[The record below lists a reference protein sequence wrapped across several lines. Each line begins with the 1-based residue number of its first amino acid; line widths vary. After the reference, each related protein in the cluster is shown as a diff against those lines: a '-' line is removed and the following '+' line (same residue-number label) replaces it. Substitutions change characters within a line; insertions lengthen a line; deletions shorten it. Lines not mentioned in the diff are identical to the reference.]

1 MSFPFGNDA
10 ERYWA
15 KPLSVI
21 PLEPATKRPAF
32 EITNWTGYCDNLPKP
47 DKRARWLTTCRDHG
61 IGLCLGW
68 RISSDFRIA
77 AVDVDDNAL
86 VRVTEAILGSCICAK
101 RGQKGMT
108 FFVKV
113 PNGARVKST
122 TISNFSNKGVI
133 DILFGGKMT
142 VLPPSIH
149 PLTRLPYVWSSLPLL
164 DIDFGNLPVLDDV
177 KLNLLR
183 LVIGSEHAPSILSGE
198 NTHEPGLRLT
208 AQLVSAGCEHDII
221 EKIFEALLPISYDGN
236 SLVELSEW
244 IRSAQS
250 KNFGAT
256 ERGEKRPSIA
266 SRLFAYVEASGATLF
281 HDEGMKGYMSVPSG
295 GGIRHFGLRSSEAA
309 MWLTKLFYDAE
320 KTAVGARALEEVVS
334 LLTAKAQ
341 FEAPQYKT
349 YLRVGGTRERIS
361 IDLGTDDG
369 SAVILT
375 AGRWVIAP
383 DNETKLV
390 RSAGFAKLPEPTKS
404 GDLSDLRSLLSLDD
418 DAWVLVL
425 AFLLLC
431 LRPSGGFMVLLV
443 EGEQGSGKSFLC
455 MVIKK
460 IIDPNQVEKGRLPD
474 SERDLM
480 IHAKDYF
487 LLSFDNVSGMKGDIS
502 DALCILATGGG
513 FGTRK
518 LYTDDEQFV
527 FNFCRP
533 VMINGIAD
541 FVNRPDLLERSIPL
555 RLTAMSDHGRRTEEE
570 MLDEIDRILPGI
582 LGGLYE
588 IAARAIGA
596 RPDTS
601 VRPTLRMADCERWLL
616 ACEPHTGLE
625 KGSFIR
631 AIRNA
636 QDEISIERA
645 QNDVVIAPL
654 LALLK
659 DGPFEG
665 TVAELHQRI
674 ASGDQRADRY
684 FPPTPAHLS
693 KHLTRLRPAMTK
705 AGVLFA
711 FGPRTHQGRKLRV
724 WLVGQEGKAA
734 TPSPFSPGY

>member
-1 MSFPFGNDA
+1 MSYPFGTDA
-10 ERYWA
+10 EKYWA

-47 DKRARWLTTCRDHG
+47 ETRSKWLRICRGHG
-61 IGLCLGW
+61 IGLCLGS
-68 RISSDFRIA
+68 RISSEFRIA
-77 AVDVDDNAL
+77 AVDVDHDAW
-86 VRVTEAILGSCICAK
+86 VRVTETILGNCICAK
-101 RGQKGMT
+101 HGLKGIT
-108 FFVKV
+108 FVVKV
-113 PNGARVKST
+113 HIRARLKST
-122 TISNFSNKGVI
+122 TVSNFLKKGVI

-149 PLTRLPYVWSSLPLL
+149 PETGLPYAWSRLPLL
-164 DIDFGNLPVLDDV
+164 EVDLGELPVLDDG

-183 LVIGSEHAPSILSGE
+183 LVVGSEHSLSILSGE
-198 NTHEPGLRLT
+198 RTHEPGLRLT
-208 AQLVSAGCEHDII
+208 AQLVSAGCHDGLI
-221 EKIFEALLPISYDGN
+221 EQIFVALLPPNYKGN
-236 SLVELSEW
+236 SLTELPEW

-250 KNFGAT
+250 KDFGEGAPT
-256 ERGEKRPSIA
+256 QKKPSAA
-266 SRLFAYVEASGATLF
+266 SRLFAYFEASGATLF
-281 HDEGMKGYMSVPSG
+281 HDEGMKGYMSVPTG
-295 GGIRHFGLRSSEAA
+295 GGVRQFGLRSSDAT
-309 MWLTKLFYDAE
+309 MWLTKLFYDFE
-320 KTAVGARALEEVVS
+320 KRAINDRSLEEVVS
-334 LLTAKAQ
+334 LLNAKAQ

-349 YLRVGGTRERIS
+349 FLRIGGTKDRFS
-361 IDLGTDDG
+361 IDLGANDGLSVVITAMGWTTSPDDQ
-369 SAVILT
+369 S
-375 AGRWVIAP
+375 
-383 DNETKLV
+383 KLV
-390 RSAGFAKLPEPTKS
+390 RSAGFAKLPIPTRG
-404 GDLSDLRSLLSLDD
+404 GDLNALKNLLNLQD

-431 LRPSGGFMVLLV
+431 LRPSGGYMVLLI

-502 DALCILATGGG
+502 DALCKLATGGG

-533 VMINGIAD
+533 IVINGIAD

-555 RLTAMSDHGRRTEEE
+555 RLTAMSNEGRRTEED
-570 MLDEIDRILPGI
+570 MLDEMENILPDV
-582 LGGLYE
+582 LGCLYE
-588 IAARAIGA
+588 IVARALGTKSH
-596 RPDTS
+596 TS
-601 VRPTLRMADCERWLL
+601 GTPVLRMADCERWLN
-616 ACEPHTGLE
+616 ACEPHAGLE
-625 KGSFIR
+625 PGSFVT

-645 QNDVVIAPL
+645 QNDVVIAPV
-654 LALLK
+654 LALLN

-665 TVAELHQRI
+665 TVAELHERI
-674 ASGDQRADRY
+674 TPADQRNDRY

-693 KHLTRLRPAMTK
+693 KHLTRMRPAMIK
-705 AGVLFA
+705 AGIFFE

-724 WLVGQEGKAA
+724 WLEGQEGKPAA
-734 TPSPFSPGY
+734 RRPFSPGY